1 MNPKD
6 ILSALDVIEQS
17 IKLAELDTTA
27 EFKVHL
33 EMHCRGEAEVR
44 AKQLFETMTLKQ
56 TEQRNAVF
64 IYVAVASRKYN
75 ILYDEGILQTVDHE
89 MIRKA
94 DFILLDHL
102 RNDKLVLGVIAVIEF
117 LIKELSRYFPYIPCD
132 TNEIGDEISHVG
144 LG

>member
-1 MNPKD
+1 MNPQD

-27 EFKVHL
+27 EFKVHF
-33 EMHCRGEAEVR
+33 EMHCIGEAEVR

-56 TEQRNAVF
+56 TELRNAVF
-64 IYVAVASRKYN
+64 IYVAVASRKYY
-75 ILYDEGILQTVDHE
+75 IMYDEGILQSVDHE
-89 MIRKA
+89 MIRKS

-102 RNDKLVLGVIAVIEF
+102 RNEQIVLGVIAVIEF
-117 LIKELSRYFPYIPCD
+117 LSKELSRYFPYVPD
-132 TNEIGDEISHVG
+132 NNNEIGDEVSHVG